1 MHLPYI
7 ESVCCYRSDLFYKPA
22 TTLFQ
27 KNMFDLS
34 FLKNAIRS
42 EGGFPLSEVI
52 LDKFLQSGTHMLVA
66 AKNYLIEPGK
76 VDKSIWITASG
87 VTKALYFDGNKEY
100 VLGFSGPGTI
110 TMSPISTIIGK
121 PAFCGFQTITDC
133 DMIRVGK
140 SEFDALMEESHE
152 FSRWMFGMSVSQL
165 CALELKAQMLSEG
178 DVMSNYKAIMNRK
191 MQLDNV
197 FDPNRPNLLAIV
209 SSKDLASYLGI
220 TQSYLSNIK
229 KAMLRKG

>member
-1 MHLPYI
+1 
-7 ESVCCYRSDLFYKPA
+7 
-22 TTLFQ
+22 
-27 KNMFDLS
+27 
-34 FLKNAIRS
+34 
-42 EGGFPLSEVI
+42 
-52 LDKFLQSGTHMLVA
+52 
-66 AKNYLIEPGK
+66 
-76 VDKSIWITASG
+76 
-87 VTKALYFDGNKEY
+87 
-100 VLGFSGPGTI
+100 
-110 TMSPISTIIGK
+110 
-121 PAFCGFQTITDC
+121 
-133 DMIRVGK
+133 
-140 SEFDALMEESHE
+140 MEESHE

-197 FDPNRPNLLAIV
+197 FDPNRSNLLAIV